1 MDGVGAAGELQE
13 LQEAADKGEWDRFVT
28 LMGGPEAK
36 RKDFPIAVAK
46 QRSNE
51 LNRYREPK
59 GEKIV
64 GITWANVVFAT
75 RIHTWT
81 IQHRC
86 EPDRLERPVE
96 LKAPASE
103 SAEIILLHEV
113 DPSPL
118 EYCQ

>member
-1 MDGVGAAGELQE
+1 
-13 LQEAADKGEWDRFVT
+13 
-28 LMGGPEAK
+28 MGGPETK

-46 QRSNE
+46 LRSNE

-64 GITWANVVFAT
+64 GITWASVVFPT
-75 RIHTWT
+75 RIHTWS

-86 EPDRLERPVE
+86 EPDGLERLVE
-96 LKAPASE
+96 LKGQASE
-103 SAEIILLHEV
+103 SAEIILLHGAG
-113 DPSPL
+113 SSLL